1 MMVFSDEDPNTETK
15 ATQHVPQA
23 VKDAVF
29 VQSISLPETTPVVKG
44 SSIFEFKKCHKKWV
58 KSFVSSV

>member
-1 MMVFSDEDPNTETK
+1 MMVFSDEDTNMKTK

-29 VQSISLPETTPVVKG
+29 VQSISLPESTPIVKG
-44 SSIFEFKKCHKKWV
+44 
-58 KSFVSSV
+58 